1 MEIWGVQ
8 TDGKVDASPLIL
20 GNTVVAGSFDGYLY
34 FLNLEDG
41 KLIQKLNLGGEISG
55 SPVFY
60 ENSIYLGTSKG
71 DFFRLKPKE

>member
-1 MEIWGVQ
+1 
-8 TDGKVDASPLIL
+8 
-20 GNTVVAGSFDGYLY
+20 VVAGSFDGYLY